1 MREQCVGRSMATAAL
16 LAAILLGAAACAG
29 DRGRADA
36 VDASARELAALRLA
50 TTVALPA
57 ALPPGLES
65 IQPATGDGLPL
76 VSFYSTN
83 EPLVT
88 VCTGRPD
95 RCATLTT
102 PRAILRRMRAG
113 PATVLVT
120 VDRSEAPED
129 APPLSAALRRFWSNV
144 DLTTSAPAW
153 LAAG

>member
-1 MREQCVGRSMATAAL
+1 VREQCVGRSMATAAL

-36 VDASARELAALRLA
+36 VDASASELAALR
-50 TTVALPA
+50 
-57 ALPPGLES
+57 
-65 IQPATGDGLPL
+65 PATGDGLPL

-102 PRAILRRMRAG
+102 PRAILRRVRAG

-120 VDRSEAPED
+120 IDRSEAPED
-129 APPLSAALRRFWSNV
+129 APPLSAPLRRFWSKV